1 MGFLDK
7 AKQAATELAAK
18 AETAMDQAG
27 LSGSGAADTRE
38 ADRLLRNLG
47 VLAYREQTG
56 MPVDHGERER
66 VLSGLRD
73 LESQGRLGALTLREG
88 TAAGQAT
95 PPPPPGMAGQT
106 PPPPPGMAGQ
116 TPPPPPGGGMA
127 APHSGVTRPGSAE
140 APTDPQTPPST
151 GGYDTGDRPTPPP
164 PPPPP
169 PSGF

>member
-1 MGFLDK
+1 GSSPQGHAFREVIMGFLDK

-56 MPVDHGERER
+56 MPVDHGEREQ

-73 LESQGRLGALTLREG
+73 LESQGRLGSLTLREKA
-88 TAAGQAT
+88 AAGQAA

-106 PPPPPGMAGQ
+106 PPPPP
-116 TPPPPPGGGMA
+116 
-127 APHSGVTRPGSAE
+127 
-140 APTDPQTPPST
+140 
-151 GGYDTGDRPTPPP
+151 
-164 PPPPP
+164 
-169 PSGF
+169 